1 MWRVPTSALSAL
13 SRTGRL
19 TAIIFRDEA
28 RSEEGEALV
37 GSYSSVIG
45 RYSAMAKLTCP
56 RDMVIFKLCWA
67 AHVYHLVKSPN
78 LPDIFPG
85 MT

>member
-1 MWRVPTSALSAL
+1 
-13 SRTGRL
+13 
-19 TAIIFRDEA
+19 
-28 RSEEGEALV
+28 
-37 GSYSSVIG
+37 
-45 RYSAMAKLTCP
+45 MAKLTCP

-85 MT
+85 KTWVHEINFGVDENLGQK